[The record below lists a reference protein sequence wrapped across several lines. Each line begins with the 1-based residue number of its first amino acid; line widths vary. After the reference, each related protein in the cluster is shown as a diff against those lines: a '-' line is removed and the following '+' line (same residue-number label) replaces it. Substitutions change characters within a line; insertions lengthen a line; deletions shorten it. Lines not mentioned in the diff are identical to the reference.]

1 MPVRRQQERQRQQ
14 KAHVQR
20 ARPAGVDRQQDQQAE
35 DALIEA
41 AEEVGIDLPREQRQ
55 RPSQP
60 QRQRE
65 NRRQEG

>member
-14 KAHVQR
+14 EAHVQR

-41 AEEVGIDLPREQRQ
+41 AEEIGIDLPREQRQ